1 MFFFETLSILMFLLH
16 FSFILKA
23 RPLDQEYSIV
33 TSNISI
39 KTNSS
44 DIDLHESHEIE
55 KEHSLDEN
63 DYFLNEDSIEYAD
76 EYYYY
81 DMLNEYDHETNI
93 TGEAL
98 LIH

>member
-1 MFFFETLSILMFLLH
+1 MIFFKILSILMYLLH

-23 RPLDQEYSIV
+23 RPLDQEYSIM
-33 TSNISI
+33 TSNTSI
-39 KTNSS
+39 KTNNS
-44 DIDLHESHEIE
+44 DIDIE
-55 KEHSLDEN
+55 LENEHNLDEN

-81 DMLNEYDHETNI
+81 DMLNEYDHETNV
-93 TGEAL
+93 TSEAL